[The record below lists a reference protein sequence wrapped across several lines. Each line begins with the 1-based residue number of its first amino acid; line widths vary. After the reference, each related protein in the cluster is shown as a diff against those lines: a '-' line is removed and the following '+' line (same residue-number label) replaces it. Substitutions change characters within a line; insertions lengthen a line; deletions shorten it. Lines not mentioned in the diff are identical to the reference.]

1 VNCYAVP
8 LSPGALVM
16 MCSDG
21 LHGVV
26 EPAELEKILKGGRD
40 GVGLEESCRQLIEA
54 AKDAGGPDNVTA
66 VLLRK
71 AR

>member
-1 VNCYAVP
+1 M
-8 LSPGALVM
+8 LL

-26 EPAELEKILKGGRD
+26 EESRMEEILRQGRD
-40 GVGLEESCRQLIEA
+40 GTPLMESCQRLIEA
-54 AKDAGGPDNVTA
+54 AKEAGGPDNVTT

-71 AR
+71 NGSPGTVDLS

>member
-1 VNCYAVP
+1 
-8 LSPGALVM
+8 

-26 EPAELEKILKGGRD
+26 KESRMEEILRQGGN
-40 GVGLEESCRQLIEA
+40 GTPLMESCQRLIEA
-54 AKDAGGPDNVTA
+54 AKEAGGPDNVTT

-71 AR
+71 NGSPGTVDLS